1 MRYLQSSCALEC
13 ASRSIEQATI
23 LTQQK
28 LQRGIRSLRVM
39 ACLAPHLGLFGTILA
54 TVAWLS
60 TPTACFGPIRDLY
73 GLAAV
78 FLVLLISL
86 PIAAFIHLGHYYC
99 QRQAEALTASLRIQ
113 SLQIINILAH
123 FRHAPPEAD
132 TTA

>member
-1 MRYLQSSCALEC
+1 MQYLQSSCVLEC

-23 LTQQK
+23 LAQQK

-39 ACLAPHLGLFGTILA
+39 AYLAPHLGLLGTILA
-54 TVAWLS
+54 TVAWLT
-60 TPTACFGPIRDLY
+60 TPTDCFGPVHDLY

-113 SLQIINILAH
+113 SLPRLSKLG
-123 FRHAPPEAD
+123 
-132 TTA
+132 TAREERCCREGT